1 MVAELER
8 ELRPAQPRL
17 PLDGGGT
24 GDVLKAPGPTAP
36 HALRGPEV
44 R

>member
-1 MVAELER
+1 MLAEPEF
-8 ELRPAQPRL
+8 ELRLAQPRL

-36 HALRGPEV
+36 MPFVGR